1 MGVIRILHGPRV
13 DEQDHLGVGQLEELL
28 MYLVKLGLLKLP
40 PDKPA
45 PLFFIKEEQAYHP
58 DLELDILEFPEDTP
72 DQR

>member
-1 MGVIRILHGPRV
+1 M
-13 DEQDHLGVGQLEELL
+13 ELR
-28 MYLVKLGLLKLP
+28 LP

-58 DLELDILEFPEDTP
+58 DLELDILEYPDLDTP